1 MSAVAG
7 YGTWRSPIT
16 AEAITAGQVGL
27 AEPRLDGGSAY
38 WLEARPQEAGR
49 TVLVRRTPAG
59 ERQDLT
65 PAPFN
70 VRTRVHEYGGGAY
83 AVRDG
88 GHRRRQL
95 RRPAPLSD
103 RPRRCA
109 AGADAGV
116 RRAAALRGSGA
127 RPGARPDPRGARG
140 PSRRRRGDQRDRRG
154 ASVRRRRGPHP
165 DRRPR
170 LLQLAPAQSRRQPAR
185 LAVLG
190 SSEHALGRHPAC
202 GLPKLPPTAA

>member
-7 YGTWRSPIT
+7 YGTWHSPIT

-27 AEPRLDGGSAY
+27 AEPRLEGDSAY

-59 ERQDLT
+59 DRQDLT

-88 GHRRRQL
+88 VIV
-95 RRPAPLSD
+95 
-103 RPRRCA
+103 A
-109 AGADAGV
+109 ANFA
-116 RRAAALRGSGA
+116 
-127 RPGARPDPRGARG
+127 
-140 PSRRRRGDQRDRRG
+140 DQRLYRIGQGAAPEPLTPESAGKLRYADLELDLGRG
-154 ASVRRRRGPHP
+154 RI
-165 DRRPR
+165 
-170 LLQLAPAQSRRQPAR
+170 
-185 LAVLG
+185 LAVRGTIVLMAKRSTP
-190 SSEHALGRHPAC
+190 SSRCRCPAA
-202 GLPKLPPTAA
+202 TRVEF